1 MKTKQKKR
9 EEALERLYDLY
20 SKYSDG
26 KCMPSKSNKDLKISR
41 YNHSTFVAEKIL
53 RIEDEIDILEQKL
66 KSL

>member
-9 EEALERLYDLY
+9 EEALKRLYDLR

-26 KCMPSKSNKDLKISR
+26 KYIPSKSNKDLKISW
-41 YNHSTFVAEKIL
+41 YNRDTFIAEKIL

>member
-1 MKTKQKKR
+1 MKTKQRKR

-20 SKYSDG
+20 IKYSDG
-26 KCMPSKSNKDLKISR
+26 EYIPSANDLKNNT
-41 YNHSTFVAEKIL
+41 YLAEKIL